1 MKKIA
6 LTACIIFAVLT
17 FIGIGYALWKGKNA
31 GYAVIPMAIF
41 VICLAFYRSK
51 DKKTGYARRALC
63 LFFVS
68 NFQPSFGKKLRT
80 GRRGYNAP
88 TKSTEP
94 NSATE
99 PCRTLLTI
107 PAAAPNPSPRQ
118 TAS

>member
-51 DKKTGYARRALC
+51 DKK
-63 LFFVS
+63 
-68 NFQPSFGKKLRT
+68 
-80 GRRGYNAP
+80 
-88 TKSTEP
+88 
-94 NSATE
+94 
-99 PCRTLLTI
+99 
-107 PAAAPNPSPRQ
+107 
-118 TAS
+118 

>member
-6 LTACIIFAVLT
+6 LAACIIFAVLT
-17 FIGIGYALWKGKNA
+17 FVGIGYALWKGKNA
-31 GYAVIPMAIF
+31 GYAVIPMVIF
-41 VICLAFYRSK
+41 VASLAFYRSK
-51 DKKTGYARRALC
+51 DARRVPC

-80 GRRGYNAP
+80 GRRGYSAP
-88 TKSTEP
+88 TRSAEP
-94 NSATE
+94 NSATK

-107 PAAAPNPSPRQ
+107 PAAAPNPRPRH